1 MVAERS
7 VYLKILY
14 LYKMQNQNRKCWY

>member
-7 VYLKILY
+7 VRLRIF
-14 LYKMQNQNRKCWY
+14 MVT

>member
-7 VYLKILY
+7 VYWW
-14 LYKMQNQNRKCWY
+14 R